1 VTRHRFFRRALQA
14 LGLLILS
21 GSLTA
26 LGALYSLGRSMTGP
40 LHVRGAPHFAP
51 VTETRQ
57 LIEAAFH
64 PQQLFPGRTRL
75 NILCL
80 GLDRDWTDQDLPSS
94 KQSRTDT
101 MIVASLDLAAQRVT
115 ALSIPRDTRVEI
127 PRHGFRKINDAY
139 PCGGLDGTLA
149 TVNQFLGVPM
159 DYYILVKLGAVQR
172 FVDAIG
178 GVTVDVEKDM
188 DYDDDWGQLHVH
200 LKQGSQPLSGAQ
212 VEGYMRFRHD
222 REGDFGRMRR
232 QQQTVKAILAKLQSP
247 AVALRVPRLIDA
259 FSKSIETNL
268 TRDQIVALARMF
280 HQVRPDKVVSDT
292 IPGRNR
298 MLDRVAYVQPDM
310 RRQKLLVDWLLRGDE
325 TAANPLTTVRV
336 LNGCRSRKVTRE
348 VVRQLAAQQ
357 FDVSYAGRARE
368 ETPVT
373 RVEGHG
379 LHPDDGQRV
388 LAALHGGT
396 PGTVRAVTV
405 RERCGT
411 EPSVVTVIVG
421 QDQVAP
427 PATART
433 APAGSR
439 SAG

>member
-1 VTRHRFFRRALQA
+1 MLLTRHRIFRRALQA

-26 LGALYSLGRSMTGP
+26 LGALYSLGHSMTGP
-40 LHVRGAPHFAP
+40 VHASAAPHFAP

-57 LIEAAFH
+57 LIQAAFH
-64 PQQLFPGRTRL
+64 PEQLFPGQTRL

-80 GLDRDWTDQDLPSS
+80 GLDRDWNDRDLPSS
-94 KQSRTDT
+94 KRSRTDT

-127 PRHGFRKINDAY
+127 PRHGVRKINDAY
-139 PCGGLDGTLA
+139 PCGGIDGTLA
-149 TVNQFLGVPM
+149 TVNRFLDVPM
-159 DYYILVKLGAVQR
+159 DYYVLVKLGAVQR

-178 GVTVDVEKDM
+178 GITVDVEKEM

-200 LKQGSQPLSGAQ
+200 LKQGSRHLNGAQ

-232 QQQTVKAILAKLQSP
+232 QQQTVKAMLAALQTP
-247 AVALRVPRLIDA
+247 AVALRLPRLIDA
-259 FSKSIETNL
+259 FSQSVETNL
-268 TRDQIVALARMF
+268 TRDQILALARMF
-280 HQVRPDKVVSDT
+280 HQVRPEEVVSDV
-292 IPGRNR
+292 IPGWNR
-298 MLDRVAYVQPDM
+298 MEDGIAYVEPDT
-310 RRQKLLVDWLLRGDE
+310 RREKRLVDWLLRGDE

-348 VVRQLAAQQ
+348 VVRQLEAQQ
-357 FDVSYAGRARE
+357 FDVSYGGRAKE

-373 RVEGHG
+373 RVEGSG
-379 LHPDDGQRV
+379 RHPDAGRRV
-388 LAALHGGT
+388 LAALRGGT
-396 PGTVRAVTV
+396 FHWEPGS
-405 RERCGT
+405 EK
-411 EPSVVTVIVG
+411 PVVTVIVG
-421 QDQVAP
+421 QDQV
-427 PATART
+427 TTTTVRT
-433 APAGSR
+433 VPGGSG